1 MGESGATGALFGLFV
16 TGLLL
21 SFPGAILP
29 SWGHEIRADYDLVG
43 TYFLCVSAGIIASV
57 RLGQVVLSRKG
68 IRAALFWGCLI
79 GSAAF
84 LYLAAVSPPAATWLR
99 MPGVAAIGVSAG
111 LLHSAIFHAVSPMYK
126 ASPAA
131 TLNGGGTLFGLGC
144 LTVAL
149 VISGAYD
156 TYSARTTQ
164 ILLATLPAA
173 FAILYAR
180 TNFPAVAPEMERPIR
195 QVLDELRS
203 PTAVF
208 FALLLF
214 FQFGNE
220 WAIAGWLPLFLVHRL
235 GINPPS
241 ALILLALY
249 WLALLVG
256 RLVAQSI
263 LLHVHHGKLL
273 LAAICAAGFGCLIL
287 AFTNNRF
294 GAAAGVLFVGSG
306 FAPIYPLVAEKIG
319 NRFPYYHPGLYNGIF
334 SFAMTGG
341 LLAPC
346 TLGYLADW
354 LDVRV
359 VVLFPFFGTVMV
371 LALLLAIWLE
381 ARSGYQGKS
390 NVAAPS
396 GPS

>member
-1 MGESGATGALFGLFV
+1 
-16 TGLLL
+16 
-21 SFPGAILP
+21 
-29 SWGHEIRADYDLVG
+29 
-43 TYFLCVSAGIIASV
+43 
-57 RLGQVVLSRKG
+57 
-68 IRAALFWGCLI
+68 
-79 GSAAF
+79 
-84 LYLAAVSPPAATWLR
+84 
-99 MPGVAAIGVSAG
+99 
-111 LLHSAIFHAVSPMYK
+111 MYK
-126 ASPAA
+126 ASPVA

-156 TYSARTTQ
+156 VFSARTTQ
-164 ILLATLPAA
+164 ILLAALPAA

-180 TNFPAVAPEMERPIR
+180 TNFAPAAPDTERPIR

-249 WLALLVG
+249 WLALTVG
-256 RLVAQSI
+256 RLVTQSI
-263 LLHVHHGKLL
+263 LPHVHHGKVL

-294 GAAAGVLFVGSG
+294 GAAAGVLFVGGG

-319 NRFPYYHPGLYNGIF
+319 DRFPYYHPGLYNGIF

-371 LALLLAIWLE
+371 LALLFAIWLE
-381 ARSGYQGKS
+381 ARAGYQGKS